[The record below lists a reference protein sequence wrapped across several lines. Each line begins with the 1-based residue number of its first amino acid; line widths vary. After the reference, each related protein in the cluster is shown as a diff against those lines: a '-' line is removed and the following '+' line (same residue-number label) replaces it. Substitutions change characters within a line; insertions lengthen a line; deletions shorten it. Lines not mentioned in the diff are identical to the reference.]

1 MKWLTNFF
9 KKLWNAIRK
18 ILSILLI
25 VIAVILLV
33 WATLATGGATLA
45 LFGFVLTTTQAL
57 IVGGLALAGAF
68 LIDKGTASKTV
79 GKIGEAVSGAAG
91 AVGSVVGGA
100 AGGAATGVI
109 GALLGNPYLMA
120 IGIGVA
126 GYFLLKSGKDSKSQK
141 SAAAG
146 SQVKAKGSADS
157 GPKPSVVTP
166 ISRPGQVKETATAK
180 PARRSGTN
188 NLEGVLRG

>member
-18 ILSILLI
+18 ILAVLLI
-25 VIAVILLV
+25 VLAVILLV

-91 AVGSVVGGA
+91 AVGEVVGNA

-109 GALLGNPYLMA
+109 GALLGNPYLMI
-120 IGIGVA
+120 IGIGIV
-126 GYFLLKSGKDSKSQK
+126 GYFLLKSDKDDKP
-141 SAAAG
+141 
-146 SQVKAKGSADS
+146 QV
-157 GPKPSVVTP
+157 
-166 ISRPGQVKETATAK
+166 QTATVREPK
-180 PARRSGTN
+180 SGD
-188 NLEGVLRG
+188 LEEVLRG